1 MWSRFHLDATKFIAL
16 GIAIVLWALVRGQGI
31 GSLSIDVPLQ
41 VQGLAPQ
48 LMIVNNLPEHVRMT
62 VSGPQTRL
70 AKLDAQDIRVSLN
83 TATVK
88 KPGVEEIA
96 LVVDDIKMPA
106 GLKVERVQPDRIFLQ
121 IDRIIERKIK
131 IFPRL
136 ELPDGWAVRQV
147 EVEPASILLKGPE
160 VWLDA
165 LSDVKTSAIH
175 PDAKVGKFTANTG
188 VESPTGKAIHLVN
201 PGVKI
206 TVRGILS
213 SRSGVSKPGKGSI
226 NPDVVSKQK
235 KKPANA
241 VSREGK

>member
-16 GIAIVLWALVRGQGI
+16 GIAIALWALVRGQGI

-48 LMIVNNLPEHVRMT
+48 LMIVNNLPEHVRIT

-70 AKLDAQDIRVSLN
+70 AKLDAQDIRVSLDA
-83 TATVK
+83 ATVK

-96 LVVDDIKMPA
+96 LVVDDIKIPA
-106 GLKVERVQPDRIFLQ
+106 ALKVERVQPDRIFLQ

-136 ELPDGWAVRQV
+136 ELPDGWVARQV
-147 EVEPASILLKGPE
+147 EVKPASILLKGPE

-188 VESPTGKAIHLVN
+188 IESPTGKAIHLVN

-206 TVRGILS
+206 TVRGLLS
-213 SRSGVSKPGKGSI
+213 SKSGFSKPEKRSI
-226 NPDVVSKQK
+226 SPDTTSKKK
-235 KKPANA
+235 KKPAKA